1 MVKNSKVEKQEL
13 PKISLDPNTDEDV
26 TSIICEISQIYNRQ
40 TLVLDLSIVDRF

>member
-13 PKISLDPNTDEDV
+13 PKISLDPNTDGDV